1 MTSENDLVAL
11 FEAGSVSM
19 AMMGSWSATELTSNE
34 YVHENAGVAIIPMA
48 EDGTRV
54 SIYNGLAYAIAET
67 TSNPD
72 AAWKL
77 VEYLCSEKGQ
87 ARQAELGIT
96 MSAYMGQSDAWANTG
111 NGIDLSAYIDVM
123 DDTLVYYPNSA
134 NTTAW
139 EDMANASLVD
149 AWTGAD
155 SVENVCKSIAETM
168 NQYLSEE

>member
-1 MTSENDLVAL
+1 MRG
-11 FEAGSVSM
+11 AG
-19 AMMGSWSATELTSNE
+19 GFL
-34 YVHENAGVAIIPMA
+34 P
-48 EDGTRV
+48 
-54 SIYNGLAYAIAET
+54 
-67 TSNPD
+67 
-72 AAWKL
+72 
-77 VEYLCSEKGQ
+77 

-149 AWTGAD
+149 AWTGAN

-168 NQYLSEE
+168 NQYLSEEG